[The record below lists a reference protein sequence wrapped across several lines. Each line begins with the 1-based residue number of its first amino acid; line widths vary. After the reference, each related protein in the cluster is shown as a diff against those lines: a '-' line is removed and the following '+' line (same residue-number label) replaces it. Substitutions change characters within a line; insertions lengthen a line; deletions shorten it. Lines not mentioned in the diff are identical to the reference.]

1 MVAVFSIFATLS
13 TIDMKQLG
21 VGLAAA
27 ILLDAT
33 VIRGVV
39 LPAVMSLLGEANWW
53 APKFLR
59 KRPVAPAAPTEE
71 AQKELVGV

>member
-1 MVAVFSIFATLS
+1 
-13 TIDMKQLG
+13 MKQLG

-59 KRPVAPAAPTEE
+59 KRPAAPAAPAEE
-71 AQKELVGV
+71 PQKELVGV

>member
-59 KRPVAPAAPTEE
+59 KRPVAPAAATEE
-71 AQKELVGV
+71 PQKELVGV